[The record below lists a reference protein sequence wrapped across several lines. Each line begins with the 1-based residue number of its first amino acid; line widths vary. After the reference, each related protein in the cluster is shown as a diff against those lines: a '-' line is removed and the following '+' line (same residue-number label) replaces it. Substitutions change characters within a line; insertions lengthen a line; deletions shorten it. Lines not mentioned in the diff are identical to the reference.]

1 MTEHAKTMNTAAAK
15 TATQTKTAKTS
26 TSTSTTR
33 KRAVRRKT
41 TASVTASARTTSC
54 GFGRVTIFDITPHGE
69 TTPRVELGEQFHVSA
84 QLAAEQGLAL
94 AATAIVRNPRG
105 KETIRRTMT
114 CTNPGLSRWETDVQ
128 AGEPSDA
135 RPWQSGWSAV
145 KRQLGEWTVSIEA
158 WLDPYAT

>member
-41 TASVTASARTTSC
+41 TASATAAASATASARTASS
-54 GFGRVTIFDITPHGE
+54 GFGRIAIFDITPHGE

-84 QLAAEQGLAL
+84 QLAAEQGLTL

-105 KETIRRTMT
+105 K
-114 CTNPGLSRWETDVQ
+114 
-128 AGEPSDA
+128 
-135 RPWQSGWSAV
+135 
-145 KRQLGEWTVSIEA
+145 
-158 WLDPYAT
+158 